1 MGLTAGKGR
10 RVKQN
15 PAKTQED
22 QEKKDPRE
30 VLQQK
35 DYLCQ
40 FLQSGSPLSE
50 GRWRCPLPET
60 SPLPESPPSP
70 EDSPLAPGGAARLL
84 HKSTSRYQQR
94 QVPMRA
100 SQRKVNHTLT
110 LGAALEKSR
119 RVRQGCLGRATC
131 CRSGLVLDDDH
142 RDLSSLCR
150 SLGQSPE
157 EEQVQSKAN
166 EIQDEQ
172 QELKNYK
179 YSKRSLL
186 FFFFLV
192 GAERGEVEVRRAP
205 GARRRRRSFP
215 WPLGGSSGGGLR
227 RPRSS
232 CWRGVSSGRN

>member
-40 FLQSGSPLSE
+40 FLQSGSPPSE
-50 GRWRCPLPET
+50 GRWRCPLPENPPLPET
-60 SPLPESPPSP
+60 SPLPESPPLPESSP
-70 EDSPLAPGGAARLL
+70 LSGDSPLALGGAALLL

-119 RVRQGCLGRATC
+119 RVRQGCLGRASC

-142 RDLSSLCR
+142 QDLSSLCR
-150 SLGQSPE
+150 SLGQSPK
-157 EEQVQSKAN
+157 EEQIQKEKQMRYKKNSKN
-166 EIQDEQ
+166 
-172 QELKNYK
+172 
-179 YSKRSLL
+179 
-186 FFFFLV
+186 
-192 GAERGEVEVRRAP
+192 
-205 GARRRRRSFP
+205 
-215 WPLGGSSGGGLR
+215 
-227 RPRSS
+227 
-232 CWRGVSSGRN
+232 